1 MASITRKETSKY
13 WFACFRDRN
22 GKQHRVSTGE
32 ERKSVALK
40 IAQRFELAA
49 TRKTSRSDLWNT
61 LNELQTLVGG
71 DSTPS
76 ITVAE
81 FFELWLCNKKA
92 EGVAESTYEIYAKTA
107 EKVSEFLGASRR
119 AQSII
124 SVSKRDIDRFR
135 NQLVEQ
141 GLSPATVNKA
151 LRVLRMIWRSAKAD
165 GYIFDDPTESVHSV
179 KGEPSRARRPFTL
192 KEIRSVLEIANPEWQ
207 SLIRFGL
214 YTGQRLGDLALLRWE
229 NVDLFHSR
237 LQLVTRKT
245 GAQIKLPLTGGLR
258 DHLLSLSCSDDP
270 KQPLHPRAYE
280 ILSSQDG
287 RTNVLS
293 AEVIAL
299 LVEAGLRPPITHTR
313 TGCGH
318 RGPRKPSELSF
329 HSLRH
334 TAVSLLKAA
343 GVPHAIAQA
352 LIGHESEA
360 ISANYTHVG
369 DQALGEALEKL
380 PSL

>member
-1 MASITRKETSKY
+1 MASITLKPTSRY
-13 WFACFRDRN
+13 WYACFRDRN
-22 GKQHRVSTGE
+22 GKQHRISTHE
-32 ERKSVALK
+32 TRKSVAQK
-40 IAQRFELAA
+40 IAERYELAA
-49 TRKTSRSDLWNT
+49 TRNTSRKALWET
-61 LNELQTLVGG
+61 LNELQQLVGG

-76 ITVAE
+76 VSVTE
-81 FFELWLCNKKA
+81 FLDLWLANKKA
-92 EGVAESTYEIYAKTA
+92 EGVSEATYLIYQKTA
-107 EKVSEFLGASRR
+107 NRLLEFLGANRR
-119 AQSII
+119 AHSLLTI
-124 SVSKRDIDRFR
+124 SKQDIERFR
-135 NQLVEQ
+135 NRLVEE

-151 LRVLRMIWRSAKAD
+151 LRISRMLFRTARLD
-165 GYIFDDPTESVHSV
+165 GYIFDDPTEGVRSV

-192 KEIRSVLEIANPEWQ
+192 KEIQSVVEIASPEWQ
-207 SLIRFGL
+207 SLIKLGL
-214 YTGQRLGDLALLRWE
+214 YTGQRLGDLAGLRWE
-229 NVDLFHSR
+229 NVDLESGR
-237 LQLVTRKT
+237 LHLVTRKT
-245 GAQIKLPLTGGLR
+245 GTQIKLPLAGPLR
-258 DHLLSLSCSDDP
+258 DHLLSLSSSDDP
-270 KQPLHPRAYE
+270 RQPLHPRAYE

-293 AEVIAL
+293 AEFITL

-313 TGCGH
+313 TGRGH
-318 RGPRKPSELSF
+318 FGPRRPSELSF

-334 TAVSLLKAA
+334 MAVSLLKAA